1 MFSISNK
8 HEEFFDYL
16 MTNAE
21 NFHRGAL
28 IAHEV
33 MEDVSTISLHLKEIV
48 KLEHTS
54 DKTNQE
60 VIFKLSRVFIT
71 PIDREDFYKLTC
83 QLEDCIDS
91 LQGALM
97 RTSMYHVTEAPKAA
111 IAMTEQIVTMGEELK
126 KIFSFLKD
134 IDRNEAKL
142 MRHAER
148 LNRLESEVDHIY
160 RQEISRLF
168 SGDEADLL
176 NVIRWKDI
184 LGTLEEAADHVETLG
199 NTIKEV
205 TMKYA

>member
-1 MFSISNK
+1 
-8 HEEFFDYL
+8 
-16 MTNAE
+16 
-21 NFHRGAL
+21 
-28 IAHEV
+28 
-33 MEDVSTISLHLKEIV
+33 MEDVSTISMHLKEIV

-134 IDRNEAKL
+134 IDHN
-142 MRHAER
+142 
-148 LNRLESEVDHIY
+148 Y

-168 SGDEADLL
+168 SGDETDLL